1 MRIAVLGA
9 SGRIGREVID
19 VLKNQGH
26 DIVAITR
33 AAGVDVYTGAGLAD
47 ALAGVEVV
55 VDAVNTTT
63 RETAAVKDYFGTVAR
78 TVQREA
84 AAAGVRRIAVVSI
97 IGIDPF
103 TTGHYAGKLAHEAGY
118 REGPVPVRVLRA
130 AQFHEFTEMMLEWT
144 TRDDTAYVPT
154 FPTQLVAARTTA
166 EELAALALADSAPD
180 MVEIAGPE
188 QLDLAAAVTK
198 LAARRGDPARV
209 ESVVDTTDPEYPL
222 RAAGTLLPGPDAI
235 LAGPTFDEWL
245 DRKYPAR

>member
-1 MRIAVLGA
+1 MRIAVVGA
-9 SGRIGREVID
+9 SGRIGREVVD
-19 VLKNQGH
+19 VLKNKGH

-33 AAGVDVYTGAGLAD
+33 TSGVDVYTGAGLAD
-47 ALAGVEVV
+47 TLAGVDVV
-55 VDAVNTTT
+55 VDAVSTTT
-63 RETAAVKDYFGTVAR
+63 TDTAAVTDYFGTVAR

-84 AAAGVRRIAVVSI
+84 AAAGVRRIAVISI

-103 TTGHYAGKLAHEAGY
+103 TAGHYAGKLAHEAGY

-144 TRDDTAYVPT
+144 TRDDTAYVPA

-166 EELAALALADSAPD
+166 EELAALALADSAAD

-188 QLDLAAAVTK
+188 KLDLAAAVAK
-198 LAARRGDPARV
+198 LAARRGDPSRV
-209 ESVVDTTDPEYPL
+209 EAITASTDPNFEL
-222 RAAGTLLPGPDAI
+222 QVAGALLPGPDAI

>member
-1 MRIAVLGA
+1 MRIAVVGA

-26 DIVAITR
+26 EIVAITR
-33 AAGVDVYTGAGLAD
+33 ATGVDVYTGAGLAD
-47 ALAGVEVV
+47 ALAGVDIV
-55 VDAVNTTT
+55 VDAVNAATTD
-63 RETAAVKDYFGTVAR
+63 TAAVTDYFGTIAR

-103 TTGHYAGKLAHEAGY
+103 TAGHYAGKLAHEAGY

-144 TRDDTAYVPT
+144 TRDDTAYVPK
-154 FPTQLVAARTTA
+154 FRTQLVAARTTA
-166 EELAALALADSAPD
+166 EELAALALAEEAADV
-180 MVEIAGPE
+180 VEIAGPE
-188 QLDLAAAVTK
+188 ELNLAVAVAK

-209 ESVVDTTDPEYPL
+209 EEIVDAEDPNQEL
-222 RAAGTLLPGPDAI
+222 QAAGALLPGPDAI

-245 DRKYPAR
+245 DHKYPAR